1 MSSTVSSKPAVVGH
15 DQQGALVRR
24 ERRFQLLDGGQV
36 EVVGGLVE
44 HQAVHALRREAGEHG
59 PRALAGR
66 EGPCDARD
74 VLCAQPELRQQRAG
88 VGDQQPGGGKERVEQ

>member
-1 MSSTVSSKPAVVGH
+1 MSSTVSSK
-15 DQQGALVRR
+15 RR
-24 ERRFQLLDGGQV
+24 SWVTTSRVPSYDVERRFELLDGGQV

-66 EGPCDARD
+66 ERACGARD
-74 VLCAQPELRQQRAG
+74 VLRAEPELRQQRAG